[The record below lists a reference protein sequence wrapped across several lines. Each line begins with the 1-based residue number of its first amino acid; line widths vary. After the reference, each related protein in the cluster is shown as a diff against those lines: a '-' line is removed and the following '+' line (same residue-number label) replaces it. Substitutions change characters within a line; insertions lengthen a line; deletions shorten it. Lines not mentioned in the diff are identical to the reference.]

1 MIWRVQLLG
10 NLTISR
16 GSSRINRF
24 ESGRTGA
31 TLAYLALNSKNPI
44 PREELAEAIWPDE
57 SPDLTR
63 HRLRQS
69 IYSLRQQLEP
79 PGIPRNSVLIADKT
93 SLQLNPNSF
102 SCDVLEFIKNCKI
115 GRAHV

>member
-31 TLAYLALNSKNPI
+31 TLAYLALISNHPI
-44 PREELAEAIWPDE
+44 PREELAEAI
-57 SPDLTR
+57 
-63 HRLRQS
+63 
-69 IYSLRQQLEP
+69 
-79 PGIPRNSVLIADKT
+79 
-93 SLQLNPNSF
+93 
-102 SCDVLEFIKNCKI
+102 
-115 GRAHV
+115 